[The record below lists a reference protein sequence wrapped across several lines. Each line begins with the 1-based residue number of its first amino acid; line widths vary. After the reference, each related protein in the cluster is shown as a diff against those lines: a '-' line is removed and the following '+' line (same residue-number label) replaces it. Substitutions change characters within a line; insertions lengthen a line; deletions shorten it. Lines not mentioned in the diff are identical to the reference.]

1 MVKSNL
7 PQDDTGQH
15 PRPDYMYR
23 SSLNQS
29 YTGEKRNSLVFPTF
43 DEDVDLSAT
52 EGVTPEYGLN
62 RITETLT
69 GHTFEMDDTPGNE
82 RILIKH
88 NSGAGIELCTDGS
101 ICISA
106 LNNRIEC
113 TGGDQTVIIIG
124 NGNIHYKGNLDFKV
138 DGEFNIDCLD
148 FNLNVKNDKNETV
161 GGDEV
166 KANYGGIT
174 QTVKGSV
181 SSFVTENVATT
192 VLGSS
197 YNSVK
202 KDYTIN
208 TEGDVNMPTKGNFFA
223 TSADIMNL
231 ASDNLTLSA
240 NNMTVQGGAGTIGGT
255 GMLISAK
262 GAVFEEGVTAPTF
275 HGDLTGRAD
284 EAISADAANYATTAG
299 AAPLGAA
306 VPAEGWTNT
315 NTATPTIKKP
325 TAATTETFLTKSA
338 GGIKAVTIDHKDGIK
353 NYIDRTA
360 DYDGIF

>member
-23 SSLNQS
+23 SSLNQG
-29 YTGEKRNSLVFPTF
+29 YTGEKRNSLLFPTF
-43 DEDVDLSAT
+43 DEDIDLSVT

-101 ICISA
+101 ISISA

-181 SSFVTENVATT
+181 SNFVTENVAST

-202 KDYTIN
+202 KDYTMN
-208 TEGDVNMPTKGNFFA
+208 TEGNVNMPTKGNFFA

-231 ASDNLTLSA
+231 ASNNLTLSA

-255 GMLISAK
+255 GMLLSAK

-275 HGDLTGRAD
+275 HGDLDGT
-284 EAISADAANYATTAG
+284 ATTAETANSQSYADPNG
-299 AAPLGAA
+299 GGGVGTAGSI
-306 VPAEGWTNT
+306 T
-315 NTATPTIKKP
+315 NTATPTIAKP

>member
-23 SSLNQS
+23 SSLNQG
-29 YTGEKRNSLVFPTF
+29 YTGEKRNSLSFATF
-43 DEDVDLSAT
+43 DENIDLSAT

-106 LNNRIEC
+106 LNNRVEC

-181 SSFVTENVATT
+181 SSFVTENVANT

-202 KDYTIN
+202 KDYTMN
-208 TEGDVNMPTKGNFFA
+208 TEGNVNMPTKGNFFA
-223 TSADIMNL
+223 TSSDIMNL
-231 ASDNLTLSA
+231 ASNNLTLSA
-240 NNMTVQGGAGTIGGT
+240 NNMTVQGGSGTIGGT
-255 GMLISAK
+255 GMLLSAK

-275 HGDLTGRAD
+275 HGDLDGT
-284 EAISADAANYATTAG
+284 ATTAETANSQSYADPNG
-299 AAPLGAA
+299 GGGVGSAGSI
-306 VPAEGWTNT
+306 T
-315 NTATPTIKKP
+315 NTATPTIVKP

>member
-23 SSLNQS
+23 SSLNQG
-29 YTGEKRNSLVFPTF
+29 YTGEKRNSLSFATF
-43 DEDVDLSAT
+43 DENIDLSAT

-106 LNNRIEC
+106 LNNRVEC

-181 SSFVTENVATT
+181 SSFVTENVAST

-202 KDYTIN
+202 KDYTMN
-208 TEGDVNMPTKGNFFA
+208 TEGNVNMPTKGNFFA
-223 TSADIMNL
+223 TSSDIMNL
-231 ASDNLTLSA
+231 ASNNLTLSA
-240 NNMTVQGGAGTIGGT
+240 NDMTVQGGSGTIGGT
-255 GMLISAK
+255 GMLLSAK

-275 HGDLTGRAD
+275 HGDLDGT
-284 EAISADAANYATTAG
+284 ATTAETANSQSYADPNG
-299 AAPLGAA
+299 GGGVGSAGSI
-306 VPAEGWTNT
+306 T
-315 NTATPTIKKP
+315 NTATPTIVKP

-338 GGIKAVTIDHKDGIK
+338 GGIRAVTIDHKDGIK

>member
-23 SSLNQS
+23 SSLNQG
-29 YTGEKRNSLVFPTF
+29 YTGEKRNSLSFATF
-43 DEDVDLSAT
+43 DENIDLSAT

-106 LNNRIEC
+106 LNNRVEC

-181 SSFVTENVATT
+181 SSFVTENVANT

-202 KDYTIN
+202 KDYTMN
-208 TEGDVNMPTKGNFFA
+208 TEGNVNMPTKGNFFA
-223 TSADIMNL
+223 TSSDIMNL
-231 ASDNLTLSA
+231 ASNNLTLSA
-240 NNMTVQGGAGTIGGT
+240 NDMTVQGGSGTIGGT
-255 GMLISAK
+255 GMLLSAK

-275 HGDLTGRAD
+275 HGDLDGT
-284 EAISADAANYATTAG
+284 ATTAETANSQSYADPNG
-299 AAPLGAA
+299 GGGVGSAGSI
-306 VPAEGWTNT
+306 T
-315 NTATPTIKKP
+315 NTATPTIVKP

>member
-23 SSLNQS
+23 SSLNQG
-29 YTGEKRNSLVFPTF
+29 YTGEKRNSLSFATF
-43 DEDVDLSAT
+43 DENIDLSAT

-106 LNNRIEC
+106 LNNRVEC

-181 SSFVTENVATT
+181 SSFVTENVAST

-202 KDYTIN
+202 KDYTMN
-208 TEGDVNMPTKGNFFA
+208 TEGNVNMPTKGNFFA
-223 TSADIMNL
+223 TSSDIMNL
-231 ASDNLTLSA
+231 ASNNLTLSA
-240 NNMTVQGGAGTIGGT
+240 NDMTVQGGSGTIGGT
-255 GMLISAK
+255 GMLLSAK

-275 HGDLTGRAD
+275 HGDLDGT
-284 EAISADAANYATTAG
+284 ATTAETANSQSYADPNG
-299 AAPLGAA
+299 GGGVGSAGSI
-306 VPAEGWTNT
+306 T
-315 NTATPTIKKP
+315 NTATPTIVKP

>member
-1 MVKSNL
+1 MAKTNL
-7 PQDDTGQH
+7 PQDDTGQF
-15 PRPDYMYR
+15 PRPEYMYR
-23 SSLNQS
+23 SSMNQS
-29 YTGEKRNSLVFPTF
+29 YTGEKRNSLTWAVY
-43 DEDVDLSAT
+43 DENVDLT
-52 EGVTPEYGLN
+52 MTDGVVPEYGLN
-62 RITETLT
+62 RITETMT

-88 NSGAGIELCTDGS
+88 NSGAGIELCADGS

-106 LNNRIEC
+106 LKNKIEC
-113 TGGDQTVIIIG
+113 TGGDQTVIITG

-148 FNLNVKNDKNETV
+148 FNLNVRNDKNETV

-202 KDYTIN
+202 KDYTMN
-208 TEGDVNMPTKGNFFA
+208 TEGNVNMPTKGNFFA

-275 HGDLTGRAD
+275 HGSLNGKSKFAEKAD
-284 EAISADAANYATTAG
+284 QAG
-299 AAPLGAA
+299 SAPLG
-306 VPAEGWTNT
+306 PGSGGGTYT
-315 NTATPTIKKP
+315 GTPTPTIAKP
-325 TAATTETFLTKSA
+325 TAEKVTTYLTRSA
-338 GGIKAVTIDHKDGIK
+338 GGIKKVTVDHEASIK

>member
-23 SSLNQS
+23 SSLNQG
-29 YTGEKRNSLVFPTF
+29 YTGEKRNSLSFATF
-43 DEDVDLSAT
+43 DENIDLSAT

-106 LNNRIEC
+106 LNNRVEC

-181 SSFVTENVATT
+181 SSFVTENVANT

-202 KDYTIN
+202 KDYTMN
-208 TEGDVNMPTKGNFFA
+208 TEGNVNMPTKGNFFA
-223 TSADIMNL
+223 TSSDIMNL
-231 ASDNLTLSA
+231 ASNNLTLSA
-240 NNMTVQGGAGTIGGT
+240 NDMTVQGGSGTIGGT
-255 GMLISAK
+255 GMLLSAK

-275 HGDLTGRAD
+275 HGDLDGT
-284 EAISADAANYATTAG
+284 ATTAETANSQSYADPNG
-299 AAPLGAA
+299 GGGVGSAGSI
-306 VPAEGWTNT
+306 TNT
-315 NTATPTIKKP
+315 PTPTIVKP

>member
-23 SSLNQS
+23 SSLNQG
-29 YTGEKRNSLVFPTF
+29 YTGEKRNSLLFPTF
-43 DEDVDLSAT
+43 DEDIDLSAT

-101 ICISA
+101 ISISA

-181 SSFVTENVATT
+181 SSFVTENVAST

-202 KDYTIN
+202 KDYTMN
-208 TEGDVNMPTKGNFFA
+208 TEGNVNMPTKGNFFA

-240 NNMTVQGGAGTIGGT
+240 NNMTVQGGSGTIGGT
-255 GMLISAK
+255 GMLLSAK

-275 HGDLTGRAD
+275 HGDLDGT
-284 EAISADAANYATTAG
+284 ATTA
-299 AAPLGAA
+299 
-306 VPAEGWTNT
+306 E
-315 NTATPTIKKP
+315 TANSQSYADPDAGGGVGSAGQINNVVTPTIVKP

-338 GGIKAVTIDHKDGIK
+338 GGIKVVTIDHKDGIK

>member
-1 MVKSNL
+1 MAKTNL

-15 PRPDYMYR
+15 PRPEYMYR

-29 YTGEKRNSLVFPTF
+29 YTGEKRNSLSFPTF

-181 SSFVTENVATT
+181 SSFVTENVAST

-202 KDYTIN
+202 KDYTVN

-240 NNMTVQGGAGTIGGT
+240 NNMTVQGGSGTIGGT
-255 GMLISAK
+255 GMLMSAK

-275 HGDLTGRAD
+275 HGDLNGLAKLAS
-284 EAISADAANYATTAG
+284 EADAITFTHTSTGTETGTASWSDGANKTD
-299 AAPLGAA
+299 
-306 VPAEGWTNT
+306 
-315 NTATPTIKKP
+315 TPEIKKP

-338 GGIKAVTIDHKDGIK
+338 GGIRAVTIDHKDGIK
-353 NYIDRTA
+353 NYIDRTS